1 MSLNLDFCVYI
12 YIVWDSARTSIQRG
26 ASVGLGCG
34 DCCCHRGGDAGG
46 GGEFAPSSG
55 DEMREGRSDAG
66 CQKRVV
72 FVHQSW
78 KNPEVANSEQE
89 DDDCADFDYFDY
101 FDYS

>member
-12 YIVWDSARTSIQRG
+12 YIVWDSARSSIQRG
-26 ASVGLGCG
+26 ASIGLGCG

-46 GGEFAPSSG
+46 GGEFAPGSRNK
-55 DEMREGRSDAG
+55 MREGESDTG

-78 KNPEVANSEQE
+78 KNPEVANCEQK
-89 DDDCADFDYFDY
+89 DDNCDFYVY
-101 FDYS
+101 HYS